1 MKKVKLTING
11 VPHTLD
17 IDDQLVLL
25 DLLRDKL
32 SLTGTKQSCDR
43 KGQCGSCTVIVNTK
57 AVHSCLVKVADL
69 DGADVIS
76 IEAIGTPKNPHLIQE
91 AFAIGDAVHAVCH
104 ARHDNG
110 HPRRC

>member
-32 SLTGTKQSCDR
+32 LSNRDQ
-43 KGQCGSCTVIVNTK
+43 
-57 AVHSCLVKVADL
+57 
-69 DGADVIS
+69 
-76 IEAIGTPKNPHLIQE
+76 AIL
-91 AFAIGDAVHAVCH
+91 
-104 ARHDNG
+104 
-110 HPRRC
+110 